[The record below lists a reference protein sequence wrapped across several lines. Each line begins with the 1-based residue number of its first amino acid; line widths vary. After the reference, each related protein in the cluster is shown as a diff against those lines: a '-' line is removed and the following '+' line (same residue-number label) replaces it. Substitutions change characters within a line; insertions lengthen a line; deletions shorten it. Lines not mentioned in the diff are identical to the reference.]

1 MTEYELEKVK
11 FNDRLLEL
19 DVNFNTTYEYA
30 GIPVPRVTKI
40 LDYCSDQ
47 SGLINWGASVGKMM
61 YKIKN
66 KATTVG
72 SNVHEMIDNY
82 LNYVTGKSKIED
94 MDLNGFLSNDYL
106 DEIYNAYNHFKEWLA
121 DFNAHGFRIEEVV
134 GLEVPVVC
142 PWFGGTIDA
151 IVKINGYYYILDFKT
166 SKQISTEYFL
176 QVSAYMWMVNNGYG
190 DNLPHINGVGIIR
203 VSKTFDGFESIFL
216 NEFDPYQNYVINQ
229 YQMTFASFVD
239 SYYRAY
245 YAHHLKKDYME
256 NYNISNIKGNE
267 Q

>member
-151 IVKINGYYYILDFKT
+151 IVK
-166 SKQISTEYFL
+166 
-176 QVSAYMWMVNNGYG
+176 
-190 DNLPHINGVGIIR
+190 
-203 VSKTFDGFESIFL
+203 SIFL

-245 YAHHLKKDYME
+245 YAHRLKKDYME